1 MASAQAFDVIVVG
14 GGLAGSALAGVLAQ
28 SGLGVLVVEREAGFR
43 DRIRGE
49 LTWPW
54 GVAEARELGLE
65 AVLQQAGRVELPAVQ
80 FYEDQQVAVT
90 EPFESV
96 PMIGF
101 SHPRLQEALFTWA
114 GLQGATTLRPAK
126 ATGFAINGKPTVTV
140 AADGRAVDYTA
151 RLVVGA
157 DGKLSAVRR
166 WAGGETQTDAEHHRF
181 GGVLVTGLPI
191 TWFVLGDARTA
202 PAECIWFA
210 QSAAA
215 TRLYLRMRAERLRE
229 SGIDRSFAAFVSYA
243 AAFMPEGALAGAQQA
258 GPIGFFPNSN
268 VWASQIAGDGVVLIG
283 DAAGAADPSGGLGT
297 SLLFRDVREL
307 RDLLLSER
315 EWAAATAEFAV
326 RRWRYYEVVR
336 AYDRWMGQL
345 FAEEGVEA
353 DRRRAGHARAR
364 EHDPTLGGFGLIEA
378 QGPDGLVADD
388 TARRQYFGEDWANS
402 D

>member
-1 MASAQAFDVIVVG
+1 MAPAQAFDVIVVG
-14 GGLAGSALAGVLAQ
+14 GGLAGSALAGVLAH

-49 LTWPW
+49 LTWPL

-65 AVLQQAGRVELPAVQ
+65 AVLQQAGRIELPAVQ
-80 FYEDQQVAVT
+80 FYEDQRVAVT
-90 EPFESV
+90 EPFDSV

-114 GLQGATTLRPAK
+114 GLQGAITMRPAK
-126 ATGFAINGKPTVTV
+126 ATGFALNGLPTVTV
-140 AADGRAVDYTA
+140 VADGRAVDYTA

-181 GGVLVTGLPI
+181 GGALVTGLPA
-191 TWFVLGDARTA
+191 TWFALGDARTA

-215 TRLYLRMRAERLRE
+215 TRLYLRMSAERLPE
-229 SGIDRSFAAFVSYA
+229 TGVDRSFAAFVSYA
-243 AAFMPEGALAGAQQA
+243 AAFMPEGTLAGAQQS
-258 GPIGFFPNSN
+258 GPIGFFSNSN
-268 VWASQIAGDGVVLIG
+268 VWASRIAGDGIVLIG

-315 EWAAATAEFAV
+315 EWDAAIAEFAV
-326 RRWRYYEVVR
+326 RRGRYYEVVR

-345 FAEEGVEA
+345 FAEEGAEA
-353 DRRRAGHARAR
+353 DRRRAGHARSR
-364 EHDPTLGGFGLIEA
+364 ERDPTLGGFGLIET

-388 TARRQYFGEDWANS
+388 RARRVYFGEDWAGA